1 MARPIVV
8 DAGPLIAMVSRKDD
22 HHQAVVA
29 WLETAATRDL
39 LVPSLVLTEVC
50 HYIEKYLGGEA
61 EAAFI
66 EGLMRS
72 PQFAIYH
79 PMDDDFRRMAVL
91 MRQYSD
97 WPLGLADAAVVA
109 TAERLKTVEVATV
122 DRRHFEHIKPVHV
135 SHFTLYPESAR

>member
-22 HHQAVVA
+22 HHQSVVA
-29 WLETAATRDL
+29 WLETAALRDL

-50 HYIEKYLGGEA
+50 QYIEKHLGGQA

-66 EGLMRS
+66 EELMRS
-72 PQFAIYH
+72 PQFKIYH

-109 TAERLKTVEVATV
+109 TAERVKTTEVATV

-135 SHFTLYPESAR
+135 SYFTIYPEVGQ